1 MSVETGKF
9 YRHFKGGLYQVLN
22 IAKHCDTSEQLVV
35 YQALYGTFE
44 VYARPLE
51 SFCEMLSPE
60 KYPDRIQQ
68 HRFEEIS
75 RDEISVIYGNEL
87 KEQLLEKYGQNK
99 NKAASAGSGLNGEF
113 QKGINTTVKSSIY
126 NEAITAGVSPVL
138 IMFLEADSADKK
150 LEVIKNNYLS
160 IDEKTLTNIEVS
172 LDIIGN
178 EGTLDDRIRY
188 ITDNLRTKA
197 QYENMRL
204 R

>member
-1 MSVETGKF
+1 MGVEIGKF
-9 YRHFKGGLYQVLN
+9 YRHFKGGLYQVMN
-22 IAKHCDTSEQLVV
+22 IARHSETGEELVI
-35 YQALYGTFE
+35 YQALYGTFD

-51 SFCEMLSPE
+51 SFLEMLSPD

-68 HRFEEIS
+68 HRFEELS
-75 RDEISVIYGNEL
+75 REEIAVIYGNEL
-87 KEQLLEKYGQNK
+87 KEQLTAKYGNK
-99 NKAASAGSGLNGEF
+99 EKSSGLNLGLSGEG
-113 QKGINTTVKSSIY
+113 KDSVMSAPVKSNIY
-126 NEAITAGVSPVL
+126 SEAIAAGVSPVL
-138 IMFLEADSADKK
+138 IMFLEAETADKK

-197 QYENMRL
+197 QYENNRL

>member
-1 MSVETGKF
+1 MGVEIGKF
-9 YRHFKGGLYQVLN
+9 YRHFKGGLYQVMN
-22 IAKHCDTSEQLVV
+22 IARHSETGEELVI
-35 YQALYGTFE
+35 YQALYGTFD

-51 SFCEMLSPE
+51 SFLEMLSPD

-68 HRFEEIS
+68 HRFEELS
-75 RDEISVIYGNEL
+75 REEIAVIYGNEL
-87 KEQLLEKYGQNK
+87 KEQLTAKYGNK
-99 NKAASAGSGLNGEF
+99 EKSSGFNLGLSGEGKDSVMSAP
-113 QKGINTTVKSSIY
+113 VKSNIY
-126 NEAITAGVSPVL
+126 SEAIAAGVSPVL
-138 IMFLEADSADKK
+138 IMFLEAETADKK

-197 QYENMRL
+197 QYENNRL